1 MYQPADKTVERTV
14 LGVYL
19 KSRLKFGFYEWL
31 FFNTYNWDYKYDG
44 LVLNRLFLF
53 TDFSVLVIIINISVI
68 RMFFFL
74 YTTNYK
80 QLTPESKINLQ
91 FSGFSLITIINYAEL

>member
-31 FFNTYNWDYKYDG
+31 FFNAYNWDYKYDG
-44 LVLNRLFLF
+44 LVLNRLLLF
-53 TDFSVLVIIINISVI
+53 TDFSVLVIIITISVT
-68 RMFFFL
+68 RLFFS
-74 YTTNYK
+74 YT
-80 QLTPESKINLQ
+80 Q
-91 FSGFSLITIINYAEL
+91 TIMSN